1 MGTVNI
7 LHTGDLHLDCRF
19 SNLSLEKSKLRRNEL
34 KMSFKKA
41 LEEHN
46 DADIVLIAGD
56 ILDNSRYTKD
66 TINFLSGVFSS
77 YPDKTFFVS
86 LGNHDSYQ
94 SPQGQELVKS
104 LPGNVVIFSD
114 KAEYMEL
121 EELKTRVYGM
131 SFSSK
136 NEYESLIENFT
147 VIDDDY
153 INILL
158 LHADVVSKNGE
169 SKYNPITEEQL
180 EKSGFDYVALGHTHD
195 YSGIKLAGKTYY
207 AYCGVHE
214 PHGFDECGEKGVI
227 CGKVGKGFCRLSL
240 QKTAMRKY
248 SEIDVDVTGVCSL
261 ADICQGVSQV
271 VDRKDDLYKINLTG
285 ILSDGVEADVKVVE
299 NSLDAF
305 YVKVENHTRRNY
317 NLDTIALEPTLRGHV
332 AKNVLKELENCPETD
347 VDIVCSA
354 SDYIFELIDNGGR

>member
-1 MGTVNI
+1 MGTVNV

-41 LEEHN
+41 LDEHS

-56 ILDNSRYTKD
+56 IIDNSRFTKD
-66 TINFLSGVFSS
+66 TINFLTGVFSS
-77 YPDKTFFVS
+77 YPNKTFFVS
-86 LGNHDSYQ
+86 LGNHDSYH
-94 SPQGQELVKS
+94 SPAGEELVKS

-121 EELKTRVYGM
+121 EDLKTRVYGM

-136 NEYESLIENFT
+136 NEYDSLIENFS

-158 LHADVVSKNGE
+158 LHADVVSKGGE

-207 AYCGVHE
+207 SYCGVHE
-214 PHGFDECGEKGVI
+214 PHGFDECGEKGVVY
-227 CGKVGKGFCRLSL
+227 GKVGKGFCRLSL

-248 SEIDVDVTGVCSL
+248 NEIDVDVSNLYSL
-261 ADICQGVSQV
+261 SDIC
-271 VDRKDDLYKINLTG
+271 DRLSMAIESADDFYKINLTG
-285 ILSDGVEADVKVVE
+285 VLADGVDADVKVIE
-299 NSLDAF
+299 NSLNAF
-305 YVKVENHTRRNY
+305 YIKVENHTRRNY
-317 NLDTIALEPTLRGHV
+317 NLDAIAIEPTLRGRV
-332 AKNVLKELENCPETD
+332 ARNVLNELQNCPESD
-347 VDIVCSA
+347 IDIVCSA
-354 SDYIFELIDNGGR
+354 SDYIFELIDNGGK